1 LADIATVVV
10 LTRLVKEETH
20 ELVETLLLTFP
31 CDNLVY
37 TLFVEVPNEIIV
49 LFSVIAEPDNV
60 L

>member
-1 LADIATVVV
+1 VV
-10 LTRLVKEETH
+10 LTRPVKEETH
-20 ELVETLLLTFP
+20 ELVETLLLKFP
-31 CDNLVY
+31 CDILVY